1 MKIRPGAYIERGGKV
16 LTLKYTYAGGEV
28 YALPGGNLEFG
39 EGLSEALERELQ
51 EELGLSCKVS
61 ALKHVA
67 EVLFRGEN
75 TVHFIFGTESCSEDP
90 VLNPAETTAEEIVWL
105 PVEQLCAVT
114 LYPAVG
120 KALQDEDSPVH
131 LGAIDQPRM

>member
-39 EGLSEALERELQ
+39 EGLSAALERELQ
-51 EELGLSCKVS
+51 EELGLHCSVT
-61 ALKHVA
+61 ALLHVA
-67 EVLFRGEN
+67 EVLYEGEN
-75 TVHFIFGTESCSEDP
+75 TVHFIFGTEGCTGEP
-90 VLNPAETTAEEIVWL
+90 VLNPAETKAEEIVWL
-105 PVEQLCAVT
+105 PVAELCAVT

-120 KALQDEDSPVH
+120 KALQEKDSPVH
-131 LGAIDQPRM
+131 LGAIVQPRM